1 MHLQEQFNQKVKLR
15 QTYKEGNKVSQSRS
29 VILQSQNRVDT
40 LQKHCIL
47 RYPFPA
53 MKPLLRTGL
62 LATKLF
68 GQSNPCELLRYSEQF
83 KFICLT
89 TALNI
94 VKLKV
99 TSGIN

>member
-53 MKPLLRTGL
+53 MKPVLRRE
-62 LATKLF
+62 LAFWL
-68 GQSNPCELLRYSEQF
+68 QSYLDKATPVNYCVIQNN
-83 KFICLT
+83 
-89 TALNI
+89 LNSF
-94 VKLKV
+94 V
-99 TSGIN
+99 